1 MRYNKMTQHIRRLFM
16 DIYSHSEKKSIKED
30 STRHDDSLVC
40 VMRASGG
47 IFSEKVHVIVH

>member
-1 MRYNKMTQHIRRLFM
+1 MTQHTRRLFM